1 MDDTT
6 DIETNT
12 AETSSIDTEKCDIS
26 PENFEKSSSDTNHKP
41 STVDEKLPNTKK
53 DEKDNKIFEGTL
65 VQNKSSGFAFTI
77 DFNEGKTVDKR
88 KLKEMAQHF
97 QNRQLHQQEKR
108 RHRRGV
114 SLSKLEDCRKS
125 STSLNNHDSSPATV
139 DDSCVTSAMNKPPFK
154 HRNNLSKI
162 EHTKNNESVG
172 LLISKPTSTNENMKR
187 HSWSPRSSLCGKVTP
202 QNMESNNQV
211 SSDKTLKY
219 IENIASF
226 QPKSTTLQ
234 RTLDCN
240 AITLTSKNS
249 SNKKTHKSLVT
260 ESAVD
265 NIVTTPLEYIRSSDD
280 EGSLG
285 DASQATYTLDGD
297 NYTEEEKER
306 MSIDKFN
313 RSDFNLSIDSLSTRD
328 VADRNSSN
336 ISDTIK
342 GTKQSQRNS
351 NKKEQSTTQKSAKFY
366 LDKLKTRVKS
376 IGDRKCQNSNK
387 KDSSMCSKFVNTDKS
402 LETELDHGTFTR

>member
-26 PENFEKSSSDTNHKP
+26 PEYLEKGSSDTNYK
-41 STVDEKLPNTKK
+41 SVDETTPSRKTNM
-53 DEKDNKIFEGTL
+53 DEKDSQISEGTL

-77 DFNEGKTVDKR
+77 DFSEGKSVDAR

-114 SLSKLEDCRKS
+114 SLSKLEDCRKL
-125 STSLNNHDSSPATV
+125 STSMNNTRESNLTTV
-139 DDSCVTSAMNKPPFK
+139 DDSGVTSAMNKPPFK
-154 HRNNLSKI
+154 HRNTISKI
-162 EHTKNNESVG
+162 DHTKNDGSVG
-172 LLISKPTSTNENMKR
+172 LRTPKSTATIENKQDSVKR
-187 HSWSPRSSLCGKVTP
+187 HSWSPRSSLCNKTSP
-202 QNMESNNQV
+202 PISNNQV
-211 SSDKTLKY
+211 SSEKTLKY

-226 QPKSTTLQ
+226 QPKSTILQ

-240 AITLTSKNS
+240 ALTSKNNS
-249 SNKKTHKSLVT
+249 SNKSYKSLVT
-260 ESAVD
+260 ESTVD
-265 NIVTTPLEYIRSSDD
+265 HIVTTPLEYLRSSDD

-328 VADRNSSN
+328 RDEKHSTKINLCDNKKGSKQYQRDSN
-336 ISDTIK
+336 E
-342 GTKQSQRNS
+342 
-351 NKKEQSTTQKSAKFY
+351 KEQSTTQKSAKFY

-376 IGDRKCQNSNK
+376 LGDRKCQNSNK
-387 KDSSMCSKFVNTDKS
+387 NESSSGN
-402 LETELDHGTFTR
+402 ELDHGTFTR